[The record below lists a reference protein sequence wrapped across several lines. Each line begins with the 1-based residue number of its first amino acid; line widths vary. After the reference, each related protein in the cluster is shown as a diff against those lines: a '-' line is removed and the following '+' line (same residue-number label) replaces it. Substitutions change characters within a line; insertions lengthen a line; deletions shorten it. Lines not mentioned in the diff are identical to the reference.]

1 MNYQIYNITTGSV
14 IVTAESFE
22 EAQDFLSLYEED
34 EKVYLAIRTVFKD
47 IESGDEVTKEMA
59 QEADVYNPEEEWL

>member
-47 IESGDEVTKEMA
+47 IE
-59 QEADVYNPEEEWL
+59 

>member
-1 MNYQIYNITTGSV
+1 MNYQIYNVENGNI

-22 EAQDFLSLYEED
+22 EAQEFLSLYDES
-34 EKVYLAIRTVFKD
+34 EKVYLAIRTINKEED
-47 IESGDEVTKEMA
+47 NGDEVDKEMA

>member
-1 MNYQIYNITTGSV
+1 MTYIIYNIENGNI

-22 EAQDFLSLYEED
+22 EAQEFLSLYDESEKVNLAIKVVHSED
-34 EKVYLAIRTVFKD
+34 EN
-47 IESGDEVTKEMA
+47 GDDVDKEMA

>member
-1 MNYQIYNITTGSV
+1 MNYQIYNVENGNI

-22 EAQDFLSLYEED
+22 ETQEFLSLYDES
-34 EKVYLAIRTVFKD
+34 EKVYLAIRTINKED
-47 IESGDEVTKEMA
+47 GSGDDVDKEMA